1 VGRKLQGGRIE
12 ELPVRIWKV
21 AAFNLLL
28 LAAAAGAG
36 ERSAPRPP
44 CWYTVRSGDTLARI
58 SRRFYGKTELWQ
70 RIKRA
75 NPGLDERRLE
85 VGTRIYI
92 PAARGPLRPP
102 AKGEPA
108 EPEEPLKLAPGPE
121 TPGLED
127 KFALAAMGLAHVIS
141 ALVALP
147 LSFLLECF
155 LLYLAARLLRRHL
168 FLRDT
173 SFKRAARGTLLSML
187 FGGLA
192 AAAVIGVLFLALY
205 WAMDNPAAVA
215 VWSILSVLLGAVAW
229 IYVNCKVL
237 ARNYGVS
244 TGAGAVIFIVR
255 EVLGAVIGCGL
266 ALIVWLIMFLILG
279 VGLSLSG

>member
-1 VGRKLQGGRIE
+1 M
-12 ELPVRIWKV
+12 RIWKT
-21 AAFNLLL
+21 AALSLLL
-28 LAAAAGAG
+28 LAAAARAG

-108 EPEEPLKLAPGPE
+108 EPEEHLKLSPGPE

-127 KFALAAMGLAHVIS
+127 KFALAAVGLAHVIS
-141 ALVALP
+141 AVVGLP
-147 LSFLLECF
+147 LSFLLGCF
-155 LLYLAARLLRRHL
+155 LLYFAARLLRRHL

-192 AAAVIGVLFLALY
+192 VAAVVGVLFLAFY

-215 VWSILSVLLGAVAW
+215 VWMILSIVLGAAAW

-237 ARNYGVS
+237 ARNYAVS
-244 TGAGAVIFIVR
+244 IGAGAVIFIVR

-266 ALIVWLIMFLILG
+266 ALIFWLIMFLILG
-279 VGLSLSG
+279 VGLSLGG